1 MFRLITALTLLS
13 SLSGLAYDHTYN
25 GLDEDGQVCS
35 VHVQELNSNKALI
48 NIHTKNVQLSKTVK
62 MDDSKI
68 KFSVDTEIGS
78 YPQTTEIDS
87 KVKIKLVDSRP
98 VSFSLKAK
106 VVSRKYVYMQKEE
119 ISMDYA
125 RARLG
130 LPKRDA
136 KRYKVNCELK

>member
-1 MFRLITALTLLS
+1 
-13 SLSGLAYDHTYN
+13 
-25 GLDEDGQVCS
+25 
-35 VHVQELNSNKALI
+35 
-48 NIHTKNVQLSKTVK
+48 
-62 MDDSKI
+62 MDDRKI
-68 KFSVDTEIGS
+68 KFSVDTEIGH

-87 KVKIKLVDSRP
+87 KVKIKLIDSRP

-106 VVSRKYVYMQKEE
+106 VVNRKYVYMQKEE

-136 KRYKVNCELK
+136 QRYKVNCELK